1 MAAVSFSWADL
12 VTIAGTDGEDL
23 LAILEPYIPA
33 LITASDQVYIG
44 FLQNLG
50 QGNLEGL
57 TTLMYGSM
65 AVKDRE
71 HLEAQVYKDL
81 VTATQAK
88 ADRATLFKEI
98 AFKLAMDL
106 ILAIASGGISTVITA
121 VV

>member
-1 MAAVSFSWADL
+1 MAVTLSWADL

-71 HLEAQVYKDL
+71 LLEAQVYKDL